1 MDECWKVAL
10 SMELDIFT
18 ATTLICREWN
28 QEILQTHMVLNFQ
41 PQHRATRQ
49 CVILALFLI
58 LKGPKFTKLISWCFT
73 WHKTT
78 LNLSEKCTKVSGNT
92 NQRSHHVWR
101 RVSDLKARF
110 FYIHAMFSEQE
121 LQWWLNETRVA
132 WKTFALSLWKKR
144 HVLLQMTNYTK
155 KEMQCVCISRYYLWI
170 QRVPV
175 LSCYATIWSSTQD
188 IIQHS

>member
-41 PQHRATRQ
+41 PQHRATWQ

-58 LKGPKFTKLISWCFT
+58 LKGPKCTKLISWCFT

-92 NQRSHHVWR
+92 VTKEAIMFGVAFQTWKLDFFIYMLCLVSRSFNGDLMKPVWPEKHLLFHYERRDMSFCRWQTTQRR
-101 RVSDLKARF
+101 RCSVC
-110 FYIHAMFSEQE
+110 
-121 LQWWLNETRVA
+121 
-132 WKTFALSLWKKR
+132 
-144 HVLLQMTNYTK
+144 VLADITCEF
-155 KEMQCVCISRYYLWI
+155 KEFLFCPVMPLFG
-170 QRVPV
+170 PV
-175 LSCYATIWSSTQD
+175 LKT
-188 IIQHS
+188 

>member
-1 MDECWKVAL
+1 
-10 SMELDIFT
+10 
-18 ATTLICREWN
+18 
-28 QEILQTHMVLNFQ
+28 MVLNFQ

-92 NQRSHHVWR
+92 VTEEAIMFGVAFQTWKL
-101 RVSDLKARF
+101 DF

-188 IIQHS
+188 TIQNS